1 MEYFLLIIY
10 IFVSEIWKT
19 GIGDF
24 HRSLWSTNPESFR
37 RFGTYRRNRGRDP
50 MEYPYKEIL

>member
-1 MEYFLLIIY
+1 MEYFILIIY
-10 IFVSEIWKT
+10 IFVSEIWKI

-37 RFGTYRRNRGRDP
+37 RFGGAHGFSGRDP
-50 MEYPYKEIL
+50 MEYPH

>member
-1 MEYFLLIIY
+1 MEYFILIIY

-24 HRSLWSTNPESFR
+24 HGSLWSTNPESFR

-50 MEYPYKEIL
+50 MEYPS